1 MYSYYQQQPA
11 QRIMPG
17 PQGLKGRPVS
27 SVDEVKATPVDFDG
41 SIFYFPNLANNKI
54 FTKQVNLD
62 GTSLIRVYE
71 LVETPIQL
79 TSQPFIDENKL
90 VTKEEFSTTIQELL
104 KEISAL
110 KQQSLPQNKDN
121 ETEFNF

>member
-1 MYSYYQQQPA
+1 
-11 QRIMPG
+11 MPG

-54 FTKQVNLD
+54 FTKQVNLA

-71 LVETPIQL
+71 LVETPI
-79 TSQPFIDENKL
+79 
-90 VTKEEFSTTIQELL
+90 
-104 KEISAL
+104 
-110 KQQSLPQNKDN
+110 
-121 ETEFNF
+121 